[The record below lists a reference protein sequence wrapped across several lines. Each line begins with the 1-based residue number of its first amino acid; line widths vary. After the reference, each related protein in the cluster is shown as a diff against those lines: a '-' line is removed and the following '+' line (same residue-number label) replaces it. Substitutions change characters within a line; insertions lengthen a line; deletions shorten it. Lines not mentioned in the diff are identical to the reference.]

1 MLEGGHKAGQ
11 AAGLFIFKSCRG
23 SEIRSAIETKMQAI
37 RDARES
43 TSSRHIW
50 SSINNN
56 VYITLYSAVVTVS
69 RYDDAGKRNSL
80 KQF

>member
-43 TSSRHIW
+43 TSSRHI
-50 SSINNN
+50 
-56 VYITLYSAVVTVS
+56 
-69 RYDDAGKRNSL
+69 
-80 KQF
+80 